1 MDGLTINSD
10 EDAFIVFFDIES
22 EGTVSS
28 VCANEIVLK
37 IKNNKITFIPL
48 FIITNIIQK
57 LNLS

>member
-1 MDGLTINSD
+1 MDGLKINSD
-10 EDAFIVFFDIES
+10 EDAFFVFFDIES